1 MNATC
6 AAPIC
11 SSRQRSQHVE
21 RSHASSYKRDNI
33 CQRGKQDRQPAFE
46 MHALDTLSKNQL
58 ISSVSMDEVQS
69 AHNLGDHAAVKLNVT
84 LALPDDVHVKLDTTR
99 GSLVNINCTHS
110 ERHVAEIELSESKV
124 LQWTRQCGG
133 KNRLDDLLCHV
144 GASDADVG
152 P

>member
-1 MNATC
+1 M
-6 AAPIC
+6 
-11 SSRQRSQHVE
+11 E

-33 CQRGKQDRQPAFE
+33 CQRGKQDRQPALE